1 VSSDTEDVRGAATGA
16 ADAAIANLKV
26 VKESIESLVGS
37 WGGKWMLSGT
47 MEARRGRRQG
57 MSLLE
62 KRQLAFWRH
71 IYTFSIHG

>member
-1 VSSDTEDVRGAATGA
+1 VSSDTEDVRGAATGG
-16 ADAAIANLKV
+16 ADATIAKV
-26 VKESIESLVGS
+26 VKESIEGLVGS
-37 WGGKWMLSGT
+37 CGGKWMLGGT
-47 MEARRGRRQG
+47 MKARRGRRRG